1 MPKTWVEKRN
11 VNKEPKLVKLEAS
24 FADIPAESM
33 MLVATPK
40 LVDEYIKQIPKGSQV
55 DLKTLR
61 KDLAAEFHADH
72 ACPLS
77 TAIFVRISAEAAF
90 EELNKGKPL
99 SDITPFWRVIAPGS
113 KMAAKLACGEKFLQD
128 QLNLEKA

>member
-24 FADIPAESM
+24 FSDIPAESM

>member
-24 FADIPAESM
+24 FSDIPAESM

-113 KMAAKLACGEKFLQD
+113 KMAAKLACGENFLQN